1 MVLAWKVQHGLNGH
15 VHLLTIILLL
25 EIFDFAIVKIIEE
38 MSKSQFFSQNISSH
52 CVAVRKRVRRE
63 SFGD

>member
-1 MVLAWKVQHGLNGH
+1 
-15 VHLLTIILLL
+15 
-25 EIFDFAIVKIIEE
+25 VKIIEE
-38 MSKSQFFSQNISSH
+38 MSENILFSQNILSH